1 MSSFRVLFVCVGNV
15 CRSPL
20 GELLL
25 APLLPGGFE
34 VSSAGVAALVDEPMA
49 PEAATHV
56 VAAGLSAS
64 EFRSRQLLPSMVE
77 DSDLVLAATRA
88 IRSRV
93 LEDTPGALRR
103 TFTVLEFAALVDL
116 VEPAPGEGPAG
127 LVRQAAAERSR
138 STLDDDD
145 IPDPYRRG
153 VEANARAAALM
164 SDAVKRI
171 AAGLAP

>member
-1 MSSFRVLFVCVGNV
+1 MTSFRVLFVCVGNV

-25 APLLPGGFE
+25 APLLPDGFE

-49 PEAATHV
+49 PEAAIHLEEV
-56 VAAGLSAS
+56 GLSAS
-64 EFRSRQLLPSMVE
+64 GFRSRQLLPSMVE
-77 DSDLVLAATRA
+77 HSDLVLTATRA

-93 LEDTPGALRR
+93 LEDSPAALRR
-103 TFTVLEFAALVDL
+103 TFTVLEFADLVD
-116 VEPAPGEGPAG
+116 VVDQVPDDGPAG
-127 LVRQAAAERSR
+127 LVRGAAAERSR
-138 STLDDDD
+138 STLEDDD

-164 SDAVKRI
+164 SDAVERI
-171 AAGLAP
+171 AAGLSR

>member
-1 MSSFRVLFVCVGNV
+1 
-15 CRSPL
+15 
-20 GELLL
+20 
-25 APLLPGGFE
+25 
-34 VSSAGVAALVDEPMA
+34 
-49 PEAATHV
+49 
-56 VAAGLSAS
+56 
-64 EFRSRQLLPSMVE
+64 MVE

-138 STLDDDD
+138 SMLDDDD

-153 VEANARAAALM
+153 VEANARAAVLM